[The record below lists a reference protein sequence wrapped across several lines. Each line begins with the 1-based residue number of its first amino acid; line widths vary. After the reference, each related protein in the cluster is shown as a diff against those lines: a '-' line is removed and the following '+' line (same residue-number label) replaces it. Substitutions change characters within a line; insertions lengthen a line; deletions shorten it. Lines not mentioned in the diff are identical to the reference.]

1 MKCRSVGD
9 VVDSLG
15 CSVLGGVAL
24 DTVVPYC
31 NPLAHSPN
39 SYTYST
45 YQGKL
50 ALAVRAQ
57 QSAVARA
64 DAQAR
69 ARAAAERAEAAA
81 RADLGALH
89 AALASHGIALHYEP
103 G

>member
-1 MKCRSVGD
+1 MG
-9 VVDSLG
+9 DSLG

-31 NPLAHSPN
+31 NPLAHLPN

-64 DAQAR
+64 D
-69 ARAAAERAEAAA
+69 
-81 RADLGALH
+81 LGALH